1 MIYGSFTKR
10 FLAFLI
16 DYILLLITLSIL
28 WYLFSLPLPP
38 NSNFSIGNLLFYS
51 SPLAWLLGV
60 FYYGI
65 MESGPNQATF
75 GKRAMGLK
83 VTGKNG
89 EPLTFRRA
97 GARSLNKF
105 FSSIYFFGYMMYF
118 FNKRKQTFND
128 WVTNSVRSEE
138 HTSELQS
145 RENIVCR
152 ILLEI

>member
-105 FSSIYFFGYMMYF
+105 FSSIFFLGYIMYF
-118 FNKRKQTFND
+118 FNKRKQTFHD
-128 WVTNSVRSEE
+128 WVTNSVILEDE
-138 HTSELQS
+138 KEKVMELQN
-145 RENIVCR
+145 E
-152 ILLEI
+152 